1 MESTSGD
8 TLISSSVVRRII
20 ERFESEHSCIRRL
33 DANEEVDPMTD
44 IGPIQSRW
52 PNDHELSKSLLHVAA
67 ETGDVPMVQALLAVG
82 ASPDFESEW
91 GLTALR
97 FASEN
102 GHAECVRLLLKAGAD
117 ANNMGAMTQESDEI
131 LYPSLCLAAGAR
143 GRGSTECVA
152 HLLECGAR
160 IDQKCD
166 EGLSALH
173 HAAESGLRLEVDYLI
188 RAGANVNLLTTFPEH
203 ADVFRPQEG
212 KSAFTLALDVREPR
226 GPDAA
231 PDSPSVVNS
240 IERRHILGMLLRAGA
255 TIDLDA
261 LRDHNF
267 IGLNFPTWRY
277 ARKLVDAGGYEAFVQ
292 IYRRVL
298 TAPRSAITRFL
309 KNKFGRGAP
318 PGVAAIILDF
328 WKPPGGY

>member
-1 MESTSGD
+1 MESTSED
-8 TLISSSVVRRII
+8 TLISSSTVRRII
-20 ERFESEHSCIRRL
+20 ERFESEASSVCRL
-33 DANEEVDPMTD
+33 DANEDPD
-44 IGPIQSRW
+44 GVW
-52 PNDHELSKSLLHVAA
+52 PNDDQLSKSLLHVAA

-82 ASPDFESEW
+82 ASADFENEW
-91 GLTALR
+91 GWTALQ
-97 FASEN
+97 FASHS
-102 GHAECVRLLLKAGAD
+102 GHAECVRLLLEAGAD
-117 ANNMGAMTQESDEI
+117 ANNIGGIHDFGEE
-131 LYPSLCLAAGAR
+131 LHPPLCLAAR
-143 GRGSTECVA
+143 CGRGSTECMG
-152 HLLECGAR
+152 HLLKWGAHV
-160 IDQKCD
+160 DQKCD
-166 EGLSALH
+166 YGMSALH
-173 HAAESGLRLEVDYLI
+173 LAAESGAKLEVECLI
-188 RAGANVNLLTTFPEH
+188 RAGANVNLLTTPPEH
-203 ADVFRPQEG
+203 ADVFRTQEV
-212 KSAFTLALDVREPR
+212 KSAFTLALRLDVQDEAPYSPR
-226 GPDAA
+226 LD
-231 PDSPSVVNS
+231 NS

-318 PGVAAIILDF
+318 PGVAAIVLDF

>member
-1 MESTSGD
+1 MESTSED
-8 TLISSSVVRRII
+8 TLISSGAVRRII
-20 ERFESEHSCIRRL
+20 ERFQSDQSSIRCL
-33 DANEEVDPMTD
+33 HANEDPD
-44 IGPIQSRW
+44 GLW
-52 PNDHELSKSLLHVAA
+52 PNDDELSKSLLHVAA
-67 ETGDVPMVQALLAVG
+67 ETGDAPMVKALLAVG
-82 ASPDFESEW
+82 ASADFENEW

-97 FASEN
+97 FACEN

-117 ANNMGAMTQESDEI
+117 ANNVGSMESDEV
-131 LYPSLCLAAGAR
+131 LYPPLCLAAGAR

-173 HAAESGLRLEVDYLI
+173 HAAESGLRLEVEYLI

-203 ADVFRPQEG
+203 ADVFRRPQEG
-212 KSAFTLALDVREPR
+212 KSAFTLALGQDE
-226 GPDAA
+226 A
-231 PDSPSVVNS
+231 PDSPRLVNY

-261 LRDHNF
+261 LRDHVA
-267 IGLNFPTWRY
+267 IGSDAPTWRY
-277 ARKLVDAGGYEAFVQ
+277 ALKLIDAGGYEAFVQ

-318 PGVAAIILDF
+318 PGVAAIILAF
-328 WKPPGGY
+328 WKPPGGH

>member
-1 MESTSGD
+1 M
-8 TLISSSVVRRII
+8 
-20 ERFESEHSCIRRL
+20 
-33 DANEEVDPMTD
+33 
-44 IGPIQSRW
+44 
-52 PNDHELSKSLLHVAA
+52 
-67 ETGDVPMVQALLAVG
+67 
-82 ASPDFESEW
+82 
-91 GLTALR
+91 
-97 FASEN
+97 
-102 GHAECVRLLLKAGAD
+102 
-117 ANNMGAMTQESDEI
+117 
-131 LYPSLCLAAGAR
+131 
-143 GRGSTECVA
+143 
-152 HLLECGAR
+152 
-160 IDQKCD
+160 
-166 EGLSALH
+166 
-173 HAAESGLRLEVDYLI
+173 
-188 RAGANVNLLTTFPEH
+188 NLLTTLPEH
-203 ADVFRPQEG
+203 EFFGFGRKEG
-212 KSAFTLALDVREPR
+212 NSAFTLALD
-226 GPDAA
+226 PDAA

-318 PGVAAIILDF
+318 PGVAAIILAF